1 MAMRCGVQTDEPS
14 AMRHESDG
22 LCVRRR
28 ASGGAPGRERVECD
42 DTVPSEMTR
51 VCARRARGAR

>member
-28 ASGGAPGRERVECD
+28 AFGGAPGRERVECD

-51 VCARRARGAR
+51 VRARGAR